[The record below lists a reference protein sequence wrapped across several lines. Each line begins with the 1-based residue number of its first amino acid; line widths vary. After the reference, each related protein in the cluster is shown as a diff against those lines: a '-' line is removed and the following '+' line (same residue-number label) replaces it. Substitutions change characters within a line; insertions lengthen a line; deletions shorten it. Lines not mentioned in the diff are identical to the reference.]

1 MNRRRAPSAIMA
13 QGVQSIS
20 AARAFKSASR
30 SPQVGKTASALSA
43 PLLGLASM
51 LILITGGCG
60 FIGSN
65 FIRYILQH
73 YKPASVSNVDVLT
86 YAGNLANLDGVAEE
100 HGERYEFFKADI
112 SNSDQMDALM
122 TEHQFYAVINF
133 AAESHVDRSINSPLN
148 FIHTNV
154 VGTSVLLDCARRHG
168 VQRVVQISTDE
179 VYGSLGATGKF
190 TEQSPLD
197 PSSPYSASKAGADLL
212 ALASYKTYGQEV
224 LVTRCSN
231 NYGPY
236 QFPEKLIPLMI
247 IKALREDPLPVYG
260 DGMNVRDWIHVK
272 DHCAAVVAA
281 LFEGKPGSIYNFG
294 GDGEMLNI
302 DVVKTILDKLG
313 KPHSLISF
321 VTDRLGH
328 DRRYAIDSSF
338 AQRELNWKPRRNF
351 KEGLDE
357 TIRWYVDNP
366 SWWQPLLE
374 RTGRY

>member
-1 MNRRRAPSAIMA
+1 MR
-13 QGVQSIS
+13 
-20 AARAFKSASR
+20 
-30 SPQVGKTASALSA
+30 
-43 PLLGLASM
+43 
-51 LILITGGCG
+51 ILVTGGCG

-73 YKPASVSNVDVLT
+73 YKPAYVTNVDALT
-86 YAGNLANLDGVAEE
+86 YAGNIANLEGVLEE

-112 SNSDQMDALM
+112 ADADAMDALM
-122 TEHQFYAVINF
+122 TEHGFYAVINF
-133 AAESHVDRSINSPLN
+133 AAESHVDRSINDPLN

-154 VGTSVLLDCARRHG
+154 IGTSVLLECARRHG
-168 VQRVVQISTDE
+168 VQRFMQISTDE
-179 VYGSLGATGKF
+179 VYGSLGAEGRF
-190 TEQSPLD
+190 TEQSALD

-247 IKALREDPLPVYG
+247 IKALRDEALPVYG
-260 DGMNVRDWIHVK
+260 DGKNVRDWIHVD
-272 DHCAAVVAA
+272 DHCAGIVAA
-281 LFEGKPGSIYNFG
+281 LFEGEPGTVYNFG
-294 GDGEMLNI
+294 GNSEMVNL
-302 DVVKTILDKLG
+302 DLVRMILDRFG

-321 VTDRLGH
+321 VPDRLGH
-328 DRRYAIDSSF
+328 DRRYAIDSLF
-338 AQRELNWKPRRNF
+338 AQRELDWKPLQTF
-351 KEGLDE
+351 KEGLGE
-357 TIRWYVDNP
+357 TIQWYIDNP